1 MFRHS
6 GSSTDRD
13 VVDEYQKFITYEK
26 YALLVLI
33 SKILTLYEIS
43 AFFLFFNATRI
54 SFATLL
60 AVTE

>member
-13 VVDEYQKFITYEK
+13 VVDEYKFITYEK